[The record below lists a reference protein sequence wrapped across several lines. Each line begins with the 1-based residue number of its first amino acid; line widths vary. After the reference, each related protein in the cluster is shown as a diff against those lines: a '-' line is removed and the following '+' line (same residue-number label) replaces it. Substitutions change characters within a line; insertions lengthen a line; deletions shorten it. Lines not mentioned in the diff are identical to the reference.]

1 MLNLPRDNRLMHP
14 IENGLLFGLIVLL
27 LLVPDGIGVGFE
39 VDRISGKSFSAL
51 SRCLVHRSHFA
62 TAISG
67 VKLVNPIL
75 YPGKVIV
82 HAVGVNGVIV
92 VVDSN
97 KAEIRKTVF
106 FCKVFPYHALM
117 PEGIALPS
125 SVSSWKSLQY

>member
-1 MLNLPRDNRLMHP
+1 MHP

-62 TAISG
+62 TGISG

-106 FCKVFPYHALM
+106 L
-117 PEGIALPS
+117 LQ
-125 SVSSWKSLQY
+125 SVPLSCADA